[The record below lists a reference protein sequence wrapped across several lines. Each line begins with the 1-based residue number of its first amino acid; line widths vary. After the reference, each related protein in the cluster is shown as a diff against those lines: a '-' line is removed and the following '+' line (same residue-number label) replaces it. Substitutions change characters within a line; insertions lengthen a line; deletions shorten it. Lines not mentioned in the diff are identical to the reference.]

1 MSRSGSNGDGCT
13 GADIDR
19 AMNWV
24 SSGRF
29 GLIGTL
35 MLLARAEKA
44 IP

>member
-1 MSRSGSNGDGCT
+1 MSGPGSNGGCPSE
-13 GADIDR
+13 DIDR

-44 IP
+44 TP